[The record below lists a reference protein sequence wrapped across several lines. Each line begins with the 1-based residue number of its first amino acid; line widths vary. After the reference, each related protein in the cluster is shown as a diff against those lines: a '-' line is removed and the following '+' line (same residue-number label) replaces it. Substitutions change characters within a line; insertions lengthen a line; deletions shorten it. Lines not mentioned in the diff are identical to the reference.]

1 MVSKP
6 TSGPKPAKR
15 SIQPLIWILVVCL
28 APVVLAFMAY
38 YLPGLG
44 LRPDETTN
52 YGTLVNPQRPV
63 PDPQQLGLT
72 TMDGEPFDLQSLRG
86 KWVLATADSGAC
98 DEACVRK
105 LFILRNSHASQGKNV
120 DRLTRVWFVTDDKP
134 IPQEV
139 LEAYQG
145 TIILRADP
153 AKVAPFLTPSAD
165 AASVQTQ
172 AAALAKPMWII
183 DPISNLMLE
192 FPPDAD
198 PLLVRKDI
206 SKLLHSSRI
215 G

>member
-1 MVSKP
+1 
-6 TSGPKPAKR
+6 
-15 SIQPLIWILVVCL
+15 
-28 APVVLAFMAY
+28 
-38 YLPGLG
+38 
-44 LRPDETTN
+44 
-52 YGTLVNPQRPV
+52 
-63 PDPQQLGLT
+63 
-72 TMDGEPFDLQSLRG
+72 QSLRG
-86 KWVLATADSGAC
+86 KWVFATADSGAC

-134 IPQEV
+134 ILQEV

-165 AASVQTQ
+165 AASVYTQ
-172 AAALAKPMWII
+172 ASALANPMWLI

-192 FPPDAD
+192 SPPNAD
-198 PLLVRKDI
+198 PLLLQKDI
-206 SKLLHSSRI
+206 SKLLLSSRI